1 MARIGRPTKPLILTD
16 DERADLE
23 QLARRPRSN
32 SRMAF
37 RAKIILGCASDLTS
51 SAVAAKLR
59 TSNQT
64 VCLWRKRFLDRRL
77 EGLFDEP
84 RPGRPRQIGDEQ
96 IEDVVIK
103 TLETTPK
110 GATHW
115 STRQMADNV
124 GLSPTTIGRVWR
136 AFGLQPHRTE
146 SFKLSPDPLLV
157 PKVRDIVG
165 LYMDPPDRAVVLSV
179 DEKSQIQ
186 ALNRTQPV
194 LPMRIGERERRT
206 HDYDRHGTLNLFA
219 ALDVATGKV
228 LGRCHQRHRSKEFVK
243 FLHEIDAAV
252 AAELDVHIIVDN
264 YGTHK
269 TAAVHRFLAKR
280 PRFHLHFTPT
290 YGSWINQVERWF
302 GLLTTRQL
310 QRGSHTSVAQL
321 RQAIREF
328 IEVTN
333 EQPKPFKWVASA
345 DQILGR
351 IARFAQRTLKAH
363 EPA

>member
-1 MARIGRPTKPLILTD
+1 M
-16 DERADLE
+16 
-23 QLARRPRSN
+23 
-32 SRMAF
+32 
-37 RAKIILGCASDLTS
+37 TS
-51 SAVAAKLR
+51 SAVATKLR

-77 EGLFDEP
+77 EGLLDEP
-84 RPGRPRQIGDEQ
+84 RPGRPRQIGDDQ
-96 IEDVVIK
+96 IEEVVIK

-124 GLSPTTIGRVWR
+124 GLSRTTIGRVWR

-194 LPMRIGERERRT
+194 LPMRVGERERRT

-252 AAELDVHIIVDN
+252 PLELDVHIIVDN

-321 RQAIREF
+321 RQAIHEF
-328 IEVTN
+328 IDVTN

-351 IARFAQRTLKAH
+351 IARFAQRTLNAH